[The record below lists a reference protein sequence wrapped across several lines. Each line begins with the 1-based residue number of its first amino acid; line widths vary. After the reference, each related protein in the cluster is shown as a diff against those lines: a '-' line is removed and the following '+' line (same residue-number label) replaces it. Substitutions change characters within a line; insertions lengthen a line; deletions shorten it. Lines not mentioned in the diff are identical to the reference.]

1 MYSSSPYYDC
11 YGNFE
16 ELLRQE
22 FRKQGIEPVFNKFY
36 LDFNTVDPKEGI
48 KNMEAYLEIIKDKPV
63 ALILTVGD
71 QAASALFNTRHRL
84 LSSVPVVACNVH
96 FPDEKL
102 IKEYE
107 RRKVYVLRDAPDFQR
122 NIDFIK
128 SLRPQVGI
136 DVIYDIDLT
145 PLGCKSF
152 DLLTRFADRKEMRL
166 LGCGSA
172 FSVEPEYK
180 ELQEM
185 VEHYNLMPAR
195 AGSHVGKD
203 EITISLCPFRYTK
216 GTSLF
221 VDMEK
226 SKSGQKKE
234 VFLLDKFDQMSLPI
248 TKALN
253 IPSFSCIRQ
262 GFGEDAKIVGGY
274 MATDEI
280 SARTAADF
288 SVRLMN
294 KEKIGMPKIR
304 DMEKEYVLD
313 WTYFSAYADFDVENV
328 PENVRIINYSFYDR
342 YRNELYFLTGLFI
355 LAFILVLVSW
365 LRIRRRSRE
374 ERKNLEMLEEIHK
387 RLTLSMDGGRVALWD
402 IQGENIEFDEN
413 YTRLVGMEQRTFVR
427 TDFLK
432 YAYPDDVSL
441 LNSLYE
447 TLHQSTDMHVRR
459 VRFSFSEENY
469 RWYELRCRSLKD
481 AKGRIMLAGVMQ
493 DIQLQVEREEQ
504 LIQAKQMAEN
514 AELKQSFLNNMSH
527 EIRTPLNAI
536 VGFTNLL
543 VGEGGDEIEP
553 EEKKAMLEII
563 NRNNELLLKLVND
576 VVEISRLDSGN
587 LDLKIKEWNMTTV
600 VKEIYMAYQ
609 TLIKPSLQFHLV
621 LDESLSLPVSIDR
634 MRFIQV
640 ISNFLNN
647 ADKFTRSG
655 SVTLGC
661 SVDKERRKV
670 SVYVQDTGKGIDE
683 KELMMIFDR
692 FYKTDEFEQG
702 SGLGLSIC
710 KVIIERLC
718 GHIEVQ
724 SEVGKGSR
732 FTVILSLMDII

>member
-36 LDFNTVDPKEGI
+36 LDFNTVDSKEGI

-71 QAASALFNTRHRL
+71 QAVSALFNTRHRL
-84 LSSVPVVACNVH
+84 LSSVSVVACNVH

-136 DVIYDIDLT
+136 DVIYNIDLT
-145 PLGCKSF
+145 PLGRKSF

-609 TLIKPSLQFHLV
+609 ALIKPSLQFHLV

-683 KELMMIFDR
+683 KEFMMIFDR